1 MYLLTELDFTNRN
14 NKKYI
19 IYILKYIN
27 IMNEYDVIVVGGGH
41 AGLEAAYAVDRIGLS
56 CALVTLRKQSIG
68 QMSCNPAIGGLG
80 KSHIVREI
88 DAMGGLMPIATDMS
102 GIQYRTLNTRKGD
115 AVQALRVQCD
125 RKLYKQAAQ
134 KIIKKTNIEIIEGEV
149 EDLVVEGKKV
159 KGVVT
164 NKNIVKG
171 KRTILTTGT
180 FLNGR
185 MYTGEEIEIGGRSGD
200 LSSIPLSKKL
210 YQLNIP
216 MGRLKTGTPPR
227 IKLSSININLMEEQP
242 GERPTP
248 WMSLN
253 ERPKKHQKQ
262 LSCFITRTNKTTH
275 EIIKKNTHLSA
286 MYSGNIV
293 GIGPRYCPSIEDK
306 VNRFKNKEGHQIF
319 IEPEGI
325 NKDLIYPNGVSTSL
339 PKDIQLEFI
348 QSIRGMRNAII
359 TEYGYAVEYDFID
372 PRIIKP
378 TLEAKFLQGFYLAG
392 QINGTTGYEEAA
404 AQGLIAGINAAN
416 SIKKKDEFILE
427 RDEAYIGVLIND
439 LTNHGITEP
448 YRMFTSRA
456 EHRLLLSQNN
466 AEQRLLLKAHN
477 LGLISNK
484 RKEEFLLKEKKYKKF
499 FNSILKKTKTKTFID
514 NKNKTKHLKENKN
527 LYQLLSR
534 PDVNPN
540 RLYKPK
546 KHEKSLYDRSVV
558 EIKYKGYIEK
568 QLREIKKTKKQN
580 NKKIPK
586 SFDYNSIEGL
596 SNEVKEKLHQNK
608 PRTIGDANIIEGI
621 TPAAINLILIYLKK
635 AELLEQNA

>member
-1 MYLLTELDFTNRN
+1 M
-14 NKKYI
+14 NK
-19 IYILKYIN
+19 
-27 IMNEYDVIVVGGGH
+27 YDVVVVGGGH

-56 CALVTLRKQSIG
+56 CALVTFKRKSIG

-88 DAMGGLMPIATDMS
+88 DAMGGLMSRATDMS

-125 RKLYKQAAQ
+125 RKLYKKATQ
-134 KIIKKTNIEIIEGEV
+134 KIIKNTNIEVIEGEV
-149 EDLVVEGKKV
+149 KDLVVEGNKV
-159 KGVVT
+159 KGVIT
-164 NKNIVKG
+164 NNNTIMG

-180 FLNGR
+180 FLNGK
-185 MYTGEEIEIGGRSGD
+185 MYAGEDVEIGGRSGD
-200 LSSIPLSKKL
+200 PSSIPLSKKL

-227 IKLSSININLMEEQP
+227 IKLSSININEMEEQP
-242 GERPTP
+242 GEKPTP
-248 WMSLN
+248 WMSLYK
-253 ERPKKHQKQ
+253 RPKKHQKQ
-262 LSCFITRTNKTTH
+262 LSCYITRTNKTTH
-275 EIIKKNTHLSA
+275 TIIEQNTHLSA
-286 MYSGNIV
+286 MYSGNIT

-325 NKDLIYPNGVSTSL
+325 DKDLVYPNGVSTSL
-339 PKDIQLEFI
+339 PKKIQEEFI
-348 QSIRGMRNAII
+348 QSINGMKDAVI

-372 PRIIKP
+372 PRSIKP
-378 TLEAKFLQGFYLAG
+378 TLETKFLENFYLAG

-404 AQGLIAGINAAN
+404 AQGLMAGINAAN
-416 SIKKKDEFILE
+416 SIKKREEFVLE
-427 RDEAYIGVLIND
+427 RSEAYIGVLLND

-466 AEQRLLLKAHN
+466 AEQRLLLKAHK
-477 LGLISNK
+477 LGLISDK
-484 RKEEFLLKEKKYKKF
+484 RKEQYLLREEKYKVF
-499 FNSILKKTKTKTFID
+499 FNTNLRKTKVNTFID
-514 NKNKTKHLKENKN
+514 NNNNTNKLNESKSLH
-527 LYQLLSR
+527 QLLSR
-534 PDVNPN
+534 PDVDPN
-540 RLYKPK
+540 KLYKPSK
-546 KHEKSLYDRSVV
+546 KEKSLYERSIV

-580 NKKIPK
+580 NKKIPTT
-586 SFDYNSIEGL
+586 FNYCTVDGL
-596 SNEVKEKLHQNK
+596 SNEVKEKLNHQK
-608 PRTIGDANIIEGI
+608 PRTIGDASIIEGV

-635 AELLEQNA
+635 AEMLEQNA

>member
-1 MYLLTELDFTNRN
+1 M
-14 NKKYI
+14 NK
-19 IYILKYIN
+19 
-27 IMNEYDVIVVGGGH
+27 YDVVVVGGGH

-56 CALVTLRKQSIG
+56 CALVTFKRKSIG

-88 DAMGGLMPIATDMS
+88 DAMGGLMSRATDMS

-125 RKLYKQAAQ
+125 RKLYKKATQ
-134 KIIKKTNIEIIEGEV
+134 KIIKNTNIEVIEGEV
-149 EDLVVEGKKV
+149 KDLVVEGNKV
-159 KGVVT
+159 KGVIT
-164 NKNIVKG
+164 NNNTVIG

-180 FLNGR
+180 FLNGK
-185 MYTGEEIEIGGRSGD
+185 MYAGEDVEIGGRSGD
-200 LSSIPLSKKL
+200 PSSIPLSKKL

-227 IKLSSININLMEEQP
+227 IKLSSININEMEEQP
-242 GERPTP
+242 GEKPTP
-248 WMSLN
+248 WMSLYK
-253 ERPKKHQKQ
+253 RPKKHQKQ
-262 LSCFITRTNKTTH
+262 LSCYITRTNKTTH
-275 EIIKKNTHLSA
+275 KIIEQNTHLSA
-286 MYSGNIV
+286 MYSGNII

-325 NKDLIYPNGVSTSL
+325 DKDLVYPNGVSTSL
-339 PKDIQLEFI
+339 PKKIQEEFI
-348 QSIRGMRNAII
+348 QSINGMKDAVI

-372 PRIIKP
+372 PRSIKP
-378 TLEAKFLQGFYLAG
+378 TLETKFLENFYLAG

-404 AQGLIAGINAAN
+404 AQGLMAGINAAN
-416 SIKKKDEFILE
+416 SIKKREEFVLE
-427 RDEAYIGVLIND
+427 RSEAYIGVLLND

-466 AEQRLLLKAHN
+466 AEQRLLLKAHK
-477 LGLISNK
+477 LGLISDK
-484 RKEEFLLKEKKYKKF
+484 RKEQYLLREEKYKVF
-499 FNSILKKTKTKTFID
+499 FNTNLKKTKVNMFID
-514 NKNKTKHLKENKN
+514 NNNNTNKLNESKS

-534 PDVNPN
+534 PDVDPN
-540 RLYKPK
+540 KLYKPSK
-546 KHEKSLYDRSVV
+546 KEKSLYERSIV

-580 NKKIPK
+580 NKKIPTTFNYC
-586 SFDYNSIEGL
+586 SVDGL
-596 SNEVKEKLHQNK
+596 SNEVKEKLNHQK
-608 PRTIGDANIIEGI
+608 PRTIGDASIIEGV

-635 AELLEQNA
+635 AEMLEQNA

>member
-1 MYLLTELDFTNRN
+1 M
-14 NKKYI
+14 NK
-19 IYILKYIN
+19 
-27 IMNEYDVIVVGGGH
+27 YDVVVVGGGH

-56 CALVTLRKQSIG
+56 CALVTFKKKSIG

-88 DAMGGLMPIATDMS
+88 DAMGGLMSRATDMS

-125 RKLYKQAAQ
+125 RKLYKQATQ
-134 KIIKKTNIEIIEGEV
+134 KIIKNTNIEVIEGEV
-149 EDLVVEGKKV
+149 KDLVVEGNKV
-159 KGVVT
+159 KGVMT
-164 NKNIVKG
+164 NNNKVLG

-180 FLNGR
+180 FLNGK
-185 MYTGEEIEIGGRSGD
+185 MYVGEEVETGGRSGD
-200 LSSIPLSKKL
+200 PSSIPLSKKL

-227 IKLSSININLMEEQP
+227 IKLSSIDINKMEEQP
-242 GERPTP
+242 GEKPTP
-248 WMSLN
+248 WMSLYK
-253 ERPKKHQKQ
+253 RPKKHQKQ
-262 LSCFITRTNKTTH
+262 LSCYITRTNKTTH
-275 EIIKKNTHLSA
+275 NIIEQNTHLSA

-325 NKDLIYPNGVSTSL
+325 NKDLVYPNGVSTSL
-339 PKDIQLEFI
+339 PKKIQDDFI
-348 QSIRGMRNAII
+348 KSINGMRDAVI

-372 PRIIKP
+372 PRSIKP
-378 TLEAKFLQGFYLAG
+378 TMETKFLDNFYLAG

-404 AQGLIAGINAAN
+404 AQGLMAGINAAN
-416 SIKKKDEFILE
+416 SIKKREEFVLE
-427 RDEAYIGVLIND
+427 RSEAYIGVLIND

-466 AEQRLLLKAHN
+466 AEQRLLLKAHKQ
-477 LGLISNK
+477 GLISEK
-484 RKEEFLLKEKKYKKF
+484 RKEEYLLKEERYKKF
-499 FNSILKKTKTKTFID
+499 FNTSLRKIKVNTFVD
-514 NKNKTKHLKENKN
+514 NNNNTNKLKESKS

-534 PDVNPN
+534 PDVNTN
-540 RLYKPK
+540 KLYKPNK
-546 KHEKSLYDRSVV
+546 KEKSLYERSVV

-580 NKKIPK
+580 NKKIPTT
-586 SFDYNSIEGL
+586 FDYCSVEGL
-596 SNEVKEKLHQNK
+596 SNEVKEKLNHHK
-608 PRTIGDANIIEGI
+608 PRTIGDANIIEGV

-635 AELLEQNA
+635 AEMLEQNA

>member
-1 MYLLTELDFTNRN
+1 M
-14 NKKYI
+14 NK
-19 IYILKYIN
+19 
-27 IMNEYDVIVVGGGH
+27 YDVVVVGGGH

-56 CALVTLRKQSIG
+56 CALVTFKRKSIG

-88 DAMGGLMPIATDMS
+88 DAMGGLMSRATDMS

-125 RKLYKQAAQ
+125 RKLYKKATQ
-134 KIIKKTNIEIIEGEV
+134 KIIKNTNIEVIEGEV
-149 EDLVVEGKKV
+149 KDLVVEGNKV
-159 KGVVT
+159 KGVIT
-164 NKNIVKG
+164 NNNTVMG

-180 FLNGR
+180 FLNGK
-185 MYTGEEIEIGGRSGD
+185 MYAGEDVEIGGRSGD
-200 LSSIPLSKKL
+200 PSSIPLSKKL

-227 IKLSSININLMEEQP
+227 IKLSSININEMEEQP
-242 GERPTP
+242 GEKPTP
-248 WMSLN
+248 WMSLYK
-253 ERPKKHQKQ
+253 RPKKHQKQ
-262 LSCFITRTNKTTH
+262 LSCYITRTNKTTH
-275 EIIKKNTHLSA
+275 KIIEQNTHLSA
-286 MYSGNIV
+286 MYSGNII

-325 NKDLIYPNGVSTSL
+325 DKDLVYPNGVSTSL
-339 PKDIQLEFI
+339 PKKIQEEFI
-348 QSIRGMRNAII
+348 QSINGMKDAVI

-372 PRIIKP
+372 PRSIKP
-378 TLEAKFLQGFYLAG
+378 TLETKFLENFYLAG

-404 AQGLIAGINAAN
+404 AQGLMAGINAAN
-416 SIKKKDEFILE
+416 SIKKREEFVLE
-427 RDEAYIGVLIND
+427 RSEAYIGVLLND

-466 AEQRLLLKAHN
+466 AEQRLLLKAHK
-477 LGLISNK
+477 LGLISDK
-484 RKEEFLLKEKKYKKF
+484 RKEQYLLREEKYKVF
-499 FNSILKKTKTKTFID
+499 FNTNLKKTKVNMFID
-514 NKNKTKHLKENKN
+514 NNNNTNKLNESKSLH
-527 LYQLLSR
+527 QLLSR
-534 PDVNPN
+534 PDVDPN
-540 RLYKPK
+540 KLYKPSK
-546 KHEKSLYDRSVV
+546 KEKSLYERSVV

-580 NKKIPK
+580 NKKIPTTFNYC
-586 SFDYNSIEGL
+586 SVDGL
-596 SNEVKEKLHQNK
+596 SNEVKEKLNHQK
-608 PRTIGDANIIEGI
+608 PRTIGDASIIEGV

-635 AELLEQNA
+635 AEMLEQNA